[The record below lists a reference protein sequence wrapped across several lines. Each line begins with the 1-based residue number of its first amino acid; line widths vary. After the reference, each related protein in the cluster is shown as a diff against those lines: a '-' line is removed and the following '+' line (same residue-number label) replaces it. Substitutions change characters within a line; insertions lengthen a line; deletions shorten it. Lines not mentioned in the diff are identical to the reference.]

1 MLVRHLF
8 KGRERGRILNTPNWN
23 KWNLMPEVEI
33 WQAAALS
40 LNIDPDSIDMNDR
53 WSYMQIKSAFE
64 DMQRDYIDRLEIIA
78 GHIGH
83 TLSRTNK
90 RGMNIWQ
97 ANVMLTEFVSW
108 CGRSNIS
115 IPSQLIPS
123 QTLQKTIADKI
134 APANNAAT
142 YSTKWLEIQQAA
154 IAQFFNPRRNPDAKK
169 EAVIEW
175 INAKAVEAKLG
186 ESNNIAST
194 IFTIIKP
201 ENHDPKKKRVE
212 S

>member
-1 MLVRHLF
+1 
-8 KGRERGRILNTPNWN
+8 
-23 KWNLMPEVEI
+23 MPEVEI

-40 LNIDPDSIDMNDR
+40 LNIDPDCIDMTDR
-53 WSYMQIKSAFE
+53 WQYMQIKKAFA
-64 DMQRDYIDRLEIIA
+64 DMQPEYIDRLEIVA
-78 GHIGH
+78 GNIGH
-83 TLSRTNK
+83 ALTRTTK

-97 ANVMLTEFVSW
+97 ANVMLAEFVSW
-108 CGRSNIS
+108 CGRNNIL

-169 EAVIEW
+169 EEVIAW
-175 INAKAVEAKLG
+175 INAQAVNAELG

-212 S
+212 PQKDQ